1 MYQYDGHDQA
11 FVAARAAEFREQVGR
26 RLSGQLSED
35 EFKPLRLKNGLY
47 LQLHA
52 YMLRVAIPYG
62 VISSSQM
69 RTLAHLA
76 ERYDR
81 GYGHFTTRQNIQ
93 FNWVALK
100 DVPDML
106 DVLAAAGMHAIQTSG
121 NCIRNVTTDAFAG
134 VAGDEEVDPRPTA
147 ELIRQW
153 SSLHPEFAYL
163 PRKFKIAV
171 IGAAADRAA
180 MKFHDIG
187 LRAKPGGER
196 PSYDIWVGGGQGRTP
211 RVAQLFE
218 ADVPFDRLLP
228 TLDAMLRVY
237 NLHGRRDNKFKARI
251 KILVAE
257 MGLEA
262 YRAEVYA
269 DMAERDVSPFTLAGA
284 EYDRIKAHFD
294 EARPKPVAA
303 GPLKPSGPFAAWLD
317 RSVTV
322 HKVPG
327 HAVVSV
333 SLKSRGA
340 VPGDATADE
349 MRTIADL
356 ADRHSG
362 GEIRVTHRQNLV
374 LPSVPVGELPALYVA
389 LGKAGLAEDNVG
401 LTSDIISCPGLDY
414 CALAT
419 ARSIPIAQ
427 ALSERL
433 RAREARAVDAGRDPR
448 GPSLNISGCI
458 NACGHH
464 HAANIGILGLEKAGA
479 ETYQI
484 TLGGRADENA
494 AVGELLGP
502 GFAAEDLPDVVERL
516 MDVWEAHRA
525 PGETFADAYVR
536 LGRQVFRDA
545 IYGER
550 VDVAA

>member
-11 FVAARAAEFREQVGR
+11 FVEARAAEFREQVER
-26 RLSGQLSED
+26 RLAGRLTEE

-52 YMLRVAIPYG
+52 YMLRIAIPYG
-62 VISSSQM
+62 VLSSDQM
-69 RTLAHLA
+69 RTLASLA

-93 FNWVALK
+93 LNWVQLK
-100 DVPDML
+100 DVPDMI
-106 DVLAAAGMHAIQTSG
+106 DVLASAGMHAIQTSG

-134 VAGDEEVDPRPTA
+134 VAGDEEVDPRPTS

-171 IGAAADRAA
+171 IGAEADRAA

-187 LRAKPGGER
+187 LRARPGGER
-196 PSYDIWVGGGQGRTP
+196 PAYDVWVGGGQGRTP
-211 RVAQLFE
+211 RVAVLFE
-218 ADVPFDRLLP
+218 AGVPFERLLP
-228 TLDAMLRVY
+228 TLDSMLRVY
-237 NLHGRRDNKFKARI
+237 NLHGRRDNKYKARI

-257 MGLEA
+257 MGIEA
-262 YRAEVYA
+262 YRAEVHA
-269 DMAERDVSPFTLAGA
+269 DMAGRDISHFAVAGA
-284 EYDRIKAHFD
+284 EYDRIAAHF
-294 EARPKPVAA
+294 ARAA
-303 GPLKPSGPFAAWLD
+303 PAPADAPPLRASGAFAEWLD
-317 RSVTV
+317 RSVTA

-327 HAVVSV
+327 HAVVSI
-333 SLKSRGA
+333 SLKARGA
-340 VPGDATADE
+340 VPGDATAED
-349 MRTIADL
+349 MRVVADL

-389 LGKAGLAEDNVG
+389 LGKAGLGEDNVG
-401 LTSDIISCPGLDY
+401 LTSDIIACPGLDY

-419 ARSIPIAQ
+419 ARSIPVAQ
-427 ALSERL
+427 ALSVRL
-433 RAREARAVDAGRDPR
+433 RAREALAVAQGRDPR

-484 TLGGRADENA
+484 TLGGRADEHA

-502 GFAAEDLPDVVERL
+502 GFSAAEVPDAVERII
-516 MDVWEAHRA
+516 DAFEARRHA
-525 PGETFADAYVR
+525 GETFADAYAR

-545 IYGER
+545 VYGER

>member
-11 FVAARAAEFREQVGR
+11 FVAARAAEFRDQVAR
-26 RLSGQLSED
+26 RLAGQLSED

-62 VISSSQM
+62 VLSSGQM

-76 ERYDR
+76 DNYDR

-93 FNWVALK
+93 YNWTELK

-106 DVLAAAGMHAIQTSG
+106 DILAEAGMHAIQTSG

-134 VAGDEEVDPRPTA
+134 AAGDEEVDPRATC
-147 ELIRQW
+147 ELLRQW
-153 SSLHPEFAYL
+153 SSLHPEFAFL

-171 IGAAADRAA
+171 IGAAEDRAA

-187 LRAKPGGER
+187 LRAKPDVQR
-196 PSYDIWVGGGQGRTP
+196 PRYDIWVGGGQGRTP

-218 ADVPFDRLLP
+218 ADVPFERLLP
-228 TLDAMLRVY
+228 TLDAMMRVY
-237 NLHGRRDNKFKARI
+237 NLHGRRDNKYKARI

-257 MGLEA
+257 MGLDA
-262 YRAEVYA
+262 YRDEVYA
-269 DMAERDVSPFTLAGA
+269 DMAERDPAAFAVAGK
-284 EYDRIKAHFD
+284 EYDRIAAFFD
-294 EARPKPVAA
+294 RGPVAPIDDVPVA
-303 GPLKPSGPFAAWLD
+303 GEGAFAEWLD
-317 RSVTV
+317 QNVSA

-327 HAVVSV
+327 HAVVTI
-333 SLKSRGA
+333 SLKAKGA
-340 VPGDATADE
+340 IPGDATGEE
-349 MRTIADL
+349 MRLVADL
-356 ADRHSG
+356 ADDYSA

-374 LPSVPVGELPALYVA
+374 LPFVPQSALATLYGRLVE
-389 LGKAGLAEDNVG
+389 AGLATGNVG

-427 ALSERL
+427 ALSDRL
-433 RAREARAVDAGRDPR
+433 REREAKARAAGVTVK
-448 GPSLNISGCI
+448 GPTLNISGCI

-464 HAANIGILGLEKAGA
+464 HAANIGILGLTKA
-479 ETYQI
+479 EEESYQI
-484 TLGGRADENA
+484 TLGGRADGGA
-494 AVGELLGP
+494 AVGEILGP
-502 GFAAEDLPDVVERL
+502 GFTAEEVPDAVEKIIEA
-516 MDVWEAHRA
+516 WEANRLE
-525 PGETFADAYVR
+525 GESFTDAYQR
-536 LGRQVFRDA
+536 LGKAVFKAAVYEEAPR
-545 IYGER
+545 
-550 VDVAA
+550 VAA